1 MKLIVVGAT
10 GFVGGEVVRQAL
22 RNPAIT
28 SIVAIT
34 RRAMQ
39 LPADVVDAS
48 KFCYFVLED
57 WLSPYPQSLKVLIEG
72 ADACI
77 WYVLCLCLFWIM
89 NFGWAK
95 PELGYKE
102 PSNHSI
108 TIKKYGLCLRY

>member
-10 GFVGGEVVRQAL
+10 GFVGVEVVRQAL
-22 RNPAIT
+22 CNPAIT

-39 LPADVVDAS
+39 PPGDAVDAS
-48 KFCYFVLED
+48 KFHYFMLED

-77 WYVLCLCLFWIM
+77 
-89 NFGWAK
+89 
-95 PELGYKE
+95 
-102 PSNHSI
+102 
-108 TIKKYGLCLRY
+108 